1 VFFDNEL
8 RFLEKAL
15 QKSHLQTAHI
25 LPQTTLSDVLGGAA
39 KQLITDARVRTFSDM
54 FPDIRPHTV
63 YRVTDMYFCRCMFLK
78 LPACEPETILFIG
91 PYLTADITHQQIL
104 ELGEK
109 LHLSPAQTTAL
120 ENFYVALPIVRE
132 EHHIVA
138 LVSCFAEYLWNGED
152 NYEYAEITHEGT
164 SALLQS
170 DHFQRT
176 DEDDGLQ
183 QLHVMEERYKY
194 ENELIDAVSKGN
206 LRKAELMMNGFSSLA
221 FKERVPDPLR
231 NMKNYCIIM
240 NTLFRKAAEAGGV
253 HPVYIDRT
261 SSYFAGRIENV
272 HSLSAIPQLM
282 PEILRAYCRLVKQ
295 HAAKK
300 YSPVV
305 QKAIFKIESELAG
318 DLSLRAIAAALNVS
332 AGYLSGLFKKETGET
347 LTAFV
352 TEKRVAHAKYLLRST
367 SLQVQTIA
375 QHCGILDLHYF
386 CKVFK
391 EATGKTPT
399 AYRNQSI

>member
-1 VFFDNEL
+1 
-8 RFLEKAL
+8 
-15 QKSHLQTAHI
+15 
-25 LPQTTLSDVLGGAA
+25 
-39 KQLITDARVRTFSDM
+39 
-54 FPDIRPHTV
+54 
-63 YRVTDMYFCRCMFLK
+63 
-78 LPACEPETILFIG
+78 
-91 PYLTADITHQQIL
+91 
-104 ELGEK
+104 
-109 LHLSPAQTTAL
+109 
-120 ENFYVALPIVRE
+120 
-132 EHHIVA
+132 
-138 LVSCFAEYLWNGED
+138 
-152 NYEYAEITHEGT
+152 
-164 SALLQS
+164 
-170 DHFQRT
+170 
-176 DEDDGLQ
+176 
-183 QLHVMEERYKY
+183 
-194 ENELIDAVSKGN
+194 
-206 LRKAELMMNGFSSLA
+206 
-221 FKERVPDPLR
+221 
-231 NMKNYCIIM
+231 
-240 NTLFRKAAEAGGV
+240 
-253 HPVYIDRT
+253 
-261 SSYFAGRIENV
+261 
-272 HSLSAIPQLM
+272 M